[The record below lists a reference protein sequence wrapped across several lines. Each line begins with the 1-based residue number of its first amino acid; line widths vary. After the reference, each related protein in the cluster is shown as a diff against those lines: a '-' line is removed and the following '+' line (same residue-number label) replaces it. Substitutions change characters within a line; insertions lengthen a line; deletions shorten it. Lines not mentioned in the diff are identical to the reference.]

1 MEKAKEVVGT
11 IDRVHELRL
20 QIPGVVADLQI
31 ATVLALR
38 EMLFV
43 ANFNDVLHFFAL
55 SVCIY
60 KTWTNKFSL
69 STIPLVASGFSG
81 TGPESVVVS
90 FDRIR
95 SVFVRSGRWGVKEC

>member
-11 IDRVHELRL
+11 IDRVHKLSL
-20 QIPGVVADLQI
+20 YIPGVVAGSQI

-38 EMLFV
+38 ELLFV

-69 STIPLVASGFSG
+69 STTPLVASGFSS
-81 TGPESVVVS
+81 TGPESAFGA

-95 SVFVRSGRWGVKEC
+95 